1 MKKMLNE
8 MKQKIKKFLHNQK
21 GAGSDEFITLIGL
34 FLAAT
39 AMFIIPLVSMAEKN
53 DKISQSVWD
62 EAVSGF
68 VDTVSNAGSIKPTD
82 YEELQDRLASTGNT
96 YEIIIEIQHLDDNPG
111 KKATTTSG
119 DLIGENIRYSTYT
132 SEILDYMYPNGGS
145 IDSMIRDYP
154 LKKGDNI
161 IVTVR
166 NTNETLA
173 QQLRKF
179 LFKVTGQ
186 GTYELASTD
195 SSMVVN
201 NGK

>member
-8 MKQKIKKFLHNQK
+8 MKQKIKKNSHNQK
-21 GAGSDEFITLIGL
+21 GEIDSVLMTIIGL

-39 AMFIIPLVSMAEKN
+39 VMFIIPLMSMAEKN
-53 DKISQSVWD
+53 DKIAQSVWD
-62 EAVSGF
+62 EAVSEF

-82 YEELQDRLASTGNT
+82 YEKLQDKLASTGNT
-96 YEIIIEIQHLDDNPG
+96 YEIIIEIQHLDENPG

-119 DLIGENIRYSTYT
+119 NLIGENVRYSTYT
-132 SEILDYMYPNGGS
+132 SEILDYMYPSGES
-145 IDSMIRDYP
+145 IDSMIRNYP

-179 LFKVTGQ
+179 VFRVTGQ
-186 GTYELASTD
+186 GTYELGSTD

-201 NGK
+201 NR